1 MHRSSVMVSLYF
13 LKVFIKE
20 FFTFLYR
27 LAALSCLIK
36 RWRTVSLILWRLFN
50 RMLLIIEILMHLT
63 QRILIIC
70 YWWIQ
75 SWAHLASISSSGV
88 NRGIWLKS
96 ALRRS
101 IAIWWR
107 LFLSAVKTRGT
118 LLMVNSIHRQW
129 KQIHLGA
136 QLFWSTHLLVFDGGD
151 TSHINFCVDIFVSAY
166 WKLYFTEN
174 ASIWITWAAV
184 LIQNRHHLRIGSR
197 TLQRMIPWQFGPW
210 FLSRR
215 CFQIIFGE
223 KW

>member
-1 MHRSSVMVSLYF
+1 MISLYF

-27 LAALSCLIK
+27 LAPLSCLIK

-50 RMLLIIEILMHLT
+50 SVLFKILMHY
-63 QRILIIC
+63 RVLIWIMC

-75 SWAHLASISSSGV
+75 GWAHLASISSSGV

-101 IAIWWR
+101 IAIRWR

-118 LLMVNSIHRQW
+118 LLMVNSIHWQW
-129 KQIHLGA
+129 KQILLC

-151 TSHINFCVDIFVSAY
+151 TSYINFCVKIFVPAY
-166 WKLYFTEN
+166 WKLYFTET
-174 ASIWITWAAV
+174 ASIWSTWAAV
-184 LIQNRHHLRIGSR
+184 LI
-197 TLQRMIPWQFGPW
+197 
-210 FLSRR
+210 
-215 CFQIIFGE
+215 
-223 KW
+223 